1 MKDVGESAYYRIL
14 QDNVMPLISY
24 KLDELLRTANGSN
37 NINSYD
43 ALKAYLMMFHKE
55 HFDAAFMQNWL
66 MSNLSKTESSGM
78 SDQQKNLLKKL

>member
-1 MKDVGESAYYRIL
+1 MAPTIL
-14 QDNVMPLISY
+14 M
-24 KLDELLRTANGSN
+24 A
-37 NINSYD
+37 YD

-78 SDQQKNLLKKL
+78 SDQQKKSVEKSSESDSFKTKHYTKRSL

>member
-1 MKDVGESAYYRIL
+1 
-14 QDNVMPLISY
+14 
-24 KLDELLRTANGSN
+24 
-37 NINSYD
+37 
-43 ALKAYLMMFHKE
+43 MMFHKE

>member
-1 MKDVGESAYYRIL
+1 MGLYQGSQMKDVGESAYYRIL

-37 NINSYD
+37 NINGYD

-55 HFDAAFMQNWL
+55 HFDAAFYA
-66 MSNLSKTESSGM
+66 
-78 SDQQKNLLKKL
+78 KLVNVQFV

>member
-1 MKDVGESAYYRIL
+1 
-14 QDNVMPLISY
+14 MPLISY

-78 SDQQKNLLKKL
+78 SDQQKKSVEKALNQILSKQSITPSVPL